1 MHSNICEQYYINQVL
16 LHGGNNTFK
25 GPYYQRG
32 YDVRRIQYGNGLG
45 GIFKALMHSAT
56 PLVKE
61 AAKTMGKELISSGV
75 GLLSDIATGKNFKKS
90 VKSRV
95 KEAGRNALRSGV
107 KKAKQTLGGRINP
120 TPLKR
125 KKPASLT
132 LVAKKPCKCQH
143 RE

>member
-1 MHSNICEQYYINQVL
+1 MFYSYLFILTKYILSQTTIVNL
-16 LHGGNNTFK
+16 
-25 GPYYQRG
+25 R
-32 YDVRRIQYGNGLG
+32 
-45 GIFKALMHSAT
+45 SAT

-61 AAKTMGKELISSGV
+61 AAKTIGKEVISSGV

-95 KEAGRNALRSGV
+95 KEAGRNTLQSGV
-107 KKAKQTLGGRINP
+107 KKAKQTLGGRITP

-132 LVAKKPCKCQH
+132 LVARKPRKRQH
-143 RE
+143 REKDIFDL